1 MNKKVIL
8 ATVATIAA
16 VTTAQGVY
24 ADEVQGATTAGDS
37 ASTVTTAGA
46 GQTGASQNETAQA
59 DKQPA
64 TETTA
69 TEAGSTSDH
78 P

>member
-8 ATVATIAA
+8 AAVATIAA
-16 VTTAQGVY
+16 VATAQGVY

-37 ASTVTTAGA
+37 TNAVTTAGA
-46 GQTGASQNETAQA
+46 GQTETSQNETAKI

-64 TETTA
+64 TETQNV
-69 TEAGSTSDH
+69 
-78 P
+78 